1 MSQEVTVRIT
11 VEPPGAATASAGAST
26 EAASEPPAP
35 IALEQLQLSG
45 SAQVPT
51 PLSLAELATVATG
64 GEAAAGG
71 SPPPPPLPIEQLQM
85 TGTTGAPA
93 PVELGVPTFEGA
105 PPTPM
110 SPEELA
116 ALEGASEGEEAPQPE
131 STRSKRS
138 G

>member
-11 VEPPGAATASAGAST
+11 VEPSGAATAAGGAAT
-26 EAASEPPAP
+26 ETSEPPAP
-35 IALEQLQLSG
+35 IALDQLQLSG

-51 PLSLAELATVATG
+51 PVSLAELASLAAG
-64 GEAAAGG
+64 GEAVAAGT
-71 SPPPPPLPIEQLQM
+71 PPPPLPIEQLQS
-85 TGTTGAPA
+85 TGAVGGAPA
-93 PVELGVPTFEGA
+93 PLDLGAPSFEGT

-116 ALEGASEGEEAPQPE
+116 ALEGAPEGDEGPAPE
-131 STRSKRS
+131 SPRSKRS